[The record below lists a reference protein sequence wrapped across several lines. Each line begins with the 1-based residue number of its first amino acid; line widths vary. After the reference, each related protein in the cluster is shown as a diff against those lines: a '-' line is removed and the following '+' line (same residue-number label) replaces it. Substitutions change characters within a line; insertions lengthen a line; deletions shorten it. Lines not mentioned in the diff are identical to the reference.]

1 MSQARID
8 MTPETVASRR
18 AAIYA
23 VSSLIVINFVVYLP
37 ILRAMVHHWRI
48 DPDYSHGFLIVP
60 LAIYFAYERKYD
72 LEDAQISGSWWG
84 VGLLLIGL
92 ALLAFGQL
100 GSLLTPLRA
109 GFVFTLMGLVLLLLG
124 QAVFRILAF
133 PMSFLLLMV
142 PLPESL
148 VNVVAFPLQLIAAKW
163 AVWALQALSMPVLLE
178 GNIIHLASGDLF
190 VAEACSG
197 LRSLMALLTLGVVF
211 AHFFRRDHPVQ
222 QIFLV
227 ASTIPIAIF
236 VNAIRV
242 ALTGLLANSYG
253 FEVAGGFIHDF
264 QGLITFSIAFVLLL
278 GEAKLLG
285 RLFGGDAI
293 AGRRVAASAK
303 GNGKV
308 KE

>member
-1 MSQARID
+1 
-8 MTPETVASRR
+8 
-18 AAIYA
+18 
-23 VSSLIVINFVVYLP
+23 VV
-37 ILRAMVHHWRI
+37 W
-48 DPDYSHGFLIVP
+48 
-60 LAIYFAYERKYD
+60 
-72 LEDAQISGSWWG
+72 
-84 VGLLLIGL
+84 LLVGL
-92 ALLAFGQL
+92 ALLTFGQL

-109 GFVFTLMGLVLLLLG
+109 GFVFSLMGLVLLLLG
-124 QAVFRILAF
+124 PAVFRILLF

-163 AVWALQALSMPVLLE
+163 AVMAMHMLSIPVLLE

-211 AHFFRRDHPVQ
+211 AHFFRRGHLIQ

-242 ALTGLLANSYG
+242 AVTGLLANAYG
-253 FEVAGGFIHDF
+253 FDAAGGFVHDF

-278 GEAKLLG
+278 GEARILA
-285 RLFGGDAI
+285 RLFGGDA
-293 AGRRVAASAK
+293 ATDPGNLGPASGA
-303 GNGKV
+303 V

>member
-1 MSQARID
+1 MSNVQIAA
-8 MTPETVASRR
+8 TAPELGSRR
-18 AAIYA
+18 AGIAA
-23 VSSLIVINFVVYLP
+23 VSILIALNFLVYLP

-60 LAIYFAYERKYD
+60 LALYFAYERKYD
-72 LEDAQISGSWWG
+72 IEDAPIEGSWWG
-84 VGLLLIGL
+84 VGLLMVGL
-92 ALLAFGQL
+92 AFLAFGQL

-124 QAVFRILAF
+124 REVFRILTF
-133 PMSFLLLMV
+133 PMAFLLLMV

-163 AVWALQALSMPVLLE
+163 AVWALQGLSIPVLLE

-211 AHFFRRDHPVQ
+211 AHFFRRGHLIQ

-242 ALTGLLANSYG
+242 ALTGLLANAYG
-253 FEVAGGFIHDF
+253 FEAAGGFIHDF
-264 QGLITFSIAFVLLL
+264 QGLITFSIAFVMLLA
-278 GEAKLLG
+278 EAKLLG
-285 RLFGGDAI
+285 RLFGGDSIGARP
-293 AGRRVAASAK
+293 AVVVTK
-303 GNGKV
+303 GTV
-308 KE
+308 EE